1 MSSFGFASLALVIA
15 VGGVAAGR
23 SVAQE
28 NEVPA
33 SHSSHAGSDA
43 ASSPPNP
50 TARQGWPEPISDTAI
65 TRYGILEL
73 AEFQRRDAAPD
84 ILRWDGFGWR
94 GGDVHRFWFKSE
106 GRVASDDSEES
117 EMEAQALYGK
127 LIAPLFDLQAG
138 VRVARRLR
146 QGPDTTRVYAV
157 IGVQG
162 VSPYR
167 FEIEPSLFINNEGEL
182 SARFTASIDLLISQR
197 LVLQPRVETNLAAE
211 ADEEFGIG
219 AGWNDA
225 ELGLRLRYEVR
236 RELGWYVG
244 VTKKKTF
251 GETRE
256 LTTQSGDDASEV
268 NVVAGLRAWF

>member
-1 MSSFGFASLALVIA
+1 MSLIRCAFLALVIA
-15 VGGVAAGR
+15 VGGAAAGR

-28 NEVPA
+28 SQVPA
-33 SHSSHAGSDA
+33 SHSTHANRVA
-43 ASSPPNP
+43 APNLP
-50 TARQGWPEPISDTAI
+50 NLTDRQGWPEPISDTA
-65 TRYGILEL
+65 TSRYGILEV

-84 ILRWDGFGWR
+84 VLRWDGFGWR
-94 GGDVHRFWFKSE
+94 GGDVHRLWFKSE
-106 GRVASDDSEES
+106 GRIASDDSEES
-117 EMEAQALYGK
+117 EIEAQALYGK

-146 QGPDTTRVYAV
+146 AGPDTTRVYAV
-157 IGVQG
+157 IGLQG

-167 FEIEPSLFINNEGEL
+167 FDIEPSLFINNDGDL

-197 LVLQPRVETNLAAE
+197 LVLQPRVETNLAAH

-225 ELGLRLRYEVR
+225 EIGLRLRYEVR

-244 VTKKKTF
+244 VTKRKTF

-256 LTTQSGDDASEV
+256 LTTRPGDDASEV
-268 NVVAGLRAWF
+268 IVVAGVRAWF